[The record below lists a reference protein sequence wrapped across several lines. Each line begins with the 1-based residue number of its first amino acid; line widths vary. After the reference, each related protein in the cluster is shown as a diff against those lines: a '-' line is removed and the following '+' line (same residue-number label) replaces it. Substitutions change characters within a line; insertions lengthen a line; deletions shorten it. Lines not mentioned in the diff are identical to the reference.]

1 MPAPTTKAEPRVK
14 FEQGIKSES
23 SMTPPELK
31 QEMGYADD
39 DELYEDAGDL
49 DMTQADRAVWLVK
62 LPSFLAERWRDIDL
76 DEEITLGVVKVDPN
90 NQTQVCTSLSAMK
103 DKRADPPV

>member
-1 MPAPTTKAEPRVK
+1 MAAPNIKAEPGVK
-14 FEQGIKSES
+14 LEQDIKSELG
-23 SMTPPELK
+23 MTPPELK

-62 LPSFLAERWRDIDL
+62 LPQFLAERWKDIDE

-90 NQTQVCTSLSAMK
+90 NQSQVYASLSAM
-103 DKRADPPV
+103 AEG